1 MNNRGPNRGVVQQSM
16 PPVGRQNPPPRR
28 RPSPGQPLP
37 PRARP
42 NPPPWP
48 RQDVSGYRPPPANVG
63 AATVPGTRVPT
74 PPPTHPRAPG
84 MVPLERLDEQETD
97 VPAESGWRARLA
109 RLTPI
114 TLGPSKEQAYERGLQ
129 DRVRVP
135 LGSAFPI
142 AVLNLKGGV
151 GKTAVVEALGSTFA
165 EVRDDRVIAVDVDA
179 GDLADRHGRRNALN
193 MVDLLADR
201 SLARYLDVR
210 AHTHRN
216 GSGLEVL
223 GLPDYAQ
230 SEWRIERDDV
240 GKAFSILRN
249 HYSVMLVDCGKA
261 LKSSVT
267 QAVLSEARALVVVTN
282 TSIHA
287 IRKTQTTLEWLAHN
301 RYQKLIDSSV
311 LVINHTEQGKPNAL
325 VNKELQ
331 QLSARFAANRVVVL
345 PFDRHVYEGKEITLP
360 RLSKKSRRGYLEL
373 AAALADVFP
382 RRDVAGAAAAQL
394 S

>member
-1 MNNRGPNRGVVQQSM
+1 
-16 PPVGRQNPPPRR
+16 
-28 RPSPGQPLP
+28 
-37 PRARP
+37 
-42 NPPPWP
+42 
-48 RQDVSGYRPPPANVG
+48 
-63 AATVPGTRVPT
+63 
-74 PPPTHPRAPG
+74 
-84 MVPLERLDEQETD
+84 MVALDSLDDQETD
-97 VPAESGWRARLA
+97 APATSSWRTLLA
-109 RLTPI
+109 RLTRI
-114 TLGPSKEQAYERGLQ
+114 DLGPSKEQAYEDRLQ

-193 MVDLLADR
+193 MVDLLAGR
-201 SLARYLDVR
+201 SVTRYLDVR
-210 AHTHRN
+210 AHTYRN

-249 HYSVMLVDCGKA
+249 HYSVMLVDCGKG
-261 LKSSVT
+261 LKSIVS
-267 QAVLSEARALVVVTN
+267 QAVLSESRALVVVTN

-287 IRKTQTTLEWLAHN
+287 ARKTKTTLEWLAQN
-301 RYQKLIDSSV
+301 RYRKLIDSTV
-311 LVINHTEQGKPNAL
+311 LVINHTEQEKPNAL

-331 QLSARFAANRVVVL
+331 QLSEQFPANRVVVL
-345 PFDRHVYEGKEITLP
+345 PFDRHVYAGKEITLP
-360 RLSKKSRRGYLEL
+360 RLSKKSRRGYLEM
-373 AAALADVFP
+373 AAALADMFP
-382 RRDVAGAAAAQL
+382 RRDVASAAAAQL